1 MRGLVD
7 GTSYSRTC
15 HSLQVSPSPQGDNES
30 AKYDMVNESEVNMIV
45 CMHAKKKINNDMY
58 MYIIIICWLNAIDVL

>member
-30 AKYDMVNESEVNMIV
+30 AKYDMVNESEVNTCA
-45 CMHAKKKINNDMY
+45 CMQNKN
-58 MYIIIICWLNAIDVL
+58 